1 MFNLLEMPLVLGAVA
16 FLAGYVLAKLGS
28 LLGRRRRPKAPG
40 EMSERDHRLRSV
52 GAELRVAQRKLEE
65 SEKAEKDWK
74 IERGELTAEIEAL
87 RDEAATHEVQ
97 LQDLRGQLVDECSK
111 TQTLRSELSSRAE
124 ESIRAQVALRDM
136 ETELS
141 LAQVGSEVVRNEIDR
156 LAAEREEL
164 TGRLDSLKQQLD
176 EEEAQDEPRSR
187 PMAADLALD
196 C

>member
-28 LLGRRRRPKAPG
+28 LLGRRRRPKVPG
-40 EMSERDHRLRSV
+40 EMSERDHQLRAV
-52 GAELRVAQRKLEE
+52 EAELRVAQRKLEE

-74 IERGELTAEIEAL
+74 VERGELTAEIEAL

-141 LAQVGSEVVRNEIDR
+141 LAQVGSEVVRDEIDR

-164 TGRLDSLKQQLD
+164 TGRLDSLRQQLD